1 MVFSLSFLVTEGFE
15 EVKGKRE
22 VLLLRNDDD
31 DVGLEGFTEKEEMV
45 LRAKDEED
53 MIVVLMILV

>member
-31 DVGLEGFTEKEEMV
+31 VGFEGFTEKEEIV